1 VLTPVLLALVALF
14 LLLFVVRVGGARR
27 RMILAR
33 WPAILFAGAALIAMA
48 RGAIWPALALGSM
61 AGLIW
66 LLWPGLSAPRTA
78 EGQAAPPP
86 DSAEDAQARAVL
98 GVGAAATEPDIRAAY
113 RAKMRRAHPDQG
125 GAHNE
130 AARLTAARDRLLKKL
145 AGR

>member
-14 LLLFVVRVGGARR
+14 LLLFVVRVGGAQRR
-27 RMILAR
+27 LIFAR
-33 WPAILFAGAALIAMA
+33 WPAILFAGAALVAIA

-78 EGQAAPPP
+78 QAPAGAPP
-86 DSAEDAQARAVL
+86 DSADDAQARAIL
-98 GVGAAATEPDIRAAY
+98 GVGAAATESDIRAAY

-125 GAHNE
+125 GAHHE

-145 AGR
+145 GGR

>member
-1 VLTPVLLALVALF
+1 MLTPVLLALVALF
-14 LLLFVVRVGGARR
+14 LLLFVLRVGGAQRR
-27 RMILAR
+27 LILAR
-33 WPAILFAGAALIAMA
+33 WPAVLFAGAALVAIA

-66 LLWPGLSAPRTA
+66 LLWPSLAAPRTA
-78 EGQAAPPP
+78 KASAAPPP
-86 DSAEDAQARAVL
+86 DSAEDAQACAIL
-98 GVGAAATEPDIRAAY
+98 GVGTAATESDIRAAY

-145 AGR
+145 GRR

>member
-14 LLLFVVRVGGARR
+14 VLLFVARVGGAQRR
-27 RMILAR
+27 LLLAR
-33 WPAILFAGAALIAMA
+33 WPAVLFAGAALFALT

-66 LLWPGLSAPRTA
+66 LLWPSLSARRADKFPT
-78 EGQAAPPP
+78 APPP
-86 DSAEDAQARAVL
+86 DSAEDAEARAILEV
-98 GVGAAATEPDIRAAY
+98 GVRATESDIRAAY

-145 AGR
+145 GGR